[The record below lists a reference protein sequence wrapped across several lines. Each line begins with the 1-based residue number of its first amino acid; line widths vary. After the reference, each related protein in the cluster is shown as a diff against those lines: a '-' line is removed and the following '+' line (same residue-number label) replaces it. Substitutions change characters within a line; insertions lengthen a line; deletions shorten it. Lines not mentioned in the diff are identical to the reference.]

1 MCLVRGDATPAGW
14 FRGATARSAALSAE
28 DGHRPLQTDC
38 AFASVRA
45 FLRVRTAGRTESSAP
60 TATGVI
66 SADPHWC
73 IPICGIVP
81 HDPFVT
87 ASPRPYVT
95 TKWGELVGCQTFCRI
110 CLLFCANGQA
120 KIGTFLL
127 TTGAGVCYNPDDL
140 SDTPREV
147 LREGALRYAE
157 PPHQQLHDG
166 HDDVHLHGDVQPL
179 ACAESGMSFV
189 VPGCGLNRTKERL
202 LGWKRRR
209 FQPFLICGGNCFD

>member
-1 MCLVRGDATPAGW
+1 MQVCRAPPCGAAKPATSHPFRHGFAAPPPLGHQGEALVRCK
-14 FRGATARSAALSAE
+14 RGVAVETCNSGR
-28 DGHRPLQTDC
+28 GKPL
-38 AFASVRA
+38 
-45 FLRVRTAGRTESSAP
+45 
-60 TATGVI
+60 
-66 SADPHWC
+66 
-73 IPICGIVP
+73 
-81 HDPFVT
+81 
-87 ASPRPYVT
+87 PYVT
-95 TKWGELVGCQTFCRI
+95 TKGARFAACQTFCRI

-120 KIGTFLL
+120 EIGAFLL
-127 TTGAGVCYNPDDL
+127 TTGAGVCYNPDNL

-157 PPHQQLHDG
+157 PPQQQLHDG

-189 VPGCGLNRTKERL
+189 VPGRGLNRTKERL